1 MLSAAGLGED
11 DVTLEFK
18 SEASEVASVL
28 AEDPNAIGL
37 LPQPFVT
44 AALAQNEKLSIIMDL
59 TKEWD
64 NVQGEGSGSRLVTGV
79 TIVNNDFLKE
89 RRGSLS
95 IRSYRNMR
103 HPSPSP
109 RRIRMPQPVLIAKA
123 EIVAKAPIAKKRF
136 RTATSPLSPVM
147 R

>member
-64 NVQGEGSGSRLVTGV
+64 NVQGR
-79 TIVNNDFLKE
+79 
-89 RRGSLS
+89 
-95 IRSYRNMR
+95 
-103 HPSPSP
+103 
-109 RRIRMPQPVLIAKA
+109 
-123 EIVAKAPIAKKRF
+123 RF
-136 RTATSPLSPVM
+136 RKPSCN
-147 R
+147 RCYHCKQ